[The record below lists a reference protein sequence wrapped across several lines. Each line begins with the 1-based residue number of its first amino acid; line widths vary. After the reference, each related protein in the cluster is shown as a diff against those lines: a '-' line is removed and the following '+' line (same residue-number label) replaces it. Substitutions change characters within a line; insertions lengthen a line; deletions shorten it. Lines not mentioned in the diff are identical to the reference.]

1 MRLLIGLV
9 LGAAL
14 TIGAAYIYD
23 SRNAVAA
30 ENGTAALQRPLVN
43 WDVVS
48 SKWRALSDRARDAW
62 NHHVG

>member
-1 MRLLIGLV
+1 MRLLFGLV

-14 TIGAAYIYD
+14 TIVAAYIYD

-30 ENGTAALQRPLVN
+30 DSGTAALQRPLVN

-48 SKWRALSDRARDAW
+48 SKWRALTDRARDEW
-62 NHHVG
+62 NRHVS